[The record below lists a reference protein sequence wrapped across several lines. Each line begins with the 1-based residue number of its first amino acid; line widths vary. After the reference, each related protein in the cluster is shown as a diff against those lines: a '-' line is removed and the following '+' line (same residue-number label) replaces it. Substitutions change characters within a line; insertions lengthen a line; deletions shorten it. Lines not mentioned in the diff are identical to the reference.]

1 MTTTFPH
8 INRWRAFAL
17 LAVAYF
23 MTIVDLT
30 IVNVSL
36 PSIGRALDFSETNL
50 QWVATAYA
58 LTFGGFL
65 LLGGRAADLLGRRR
79 VLMVGLALFTA
90 ASLACGLA
98 SDDAFLIAS
107 RAVQGIGAAIMLPA
121 ALSIVM
127 SMFAEG
133 AERNK
138 ALGIWGALGA
148 GGATVGCIV
157 GGLLTRYAGWE
168 YIFYLNVP
176 IGTAALL
183 LAPRIVPESR
193 LASVGRRFDV
203 AGALAGTAGLV
214 LAVDAIS
221 QAPQYGWGATRTI
234 AVLAAS
240 VTLLVSF
247 VVIERRAKDPVLP
260 LSIFRLRTLSG
271 ANVAGLLLG
280 GSFFAFIFVGTLYMQ
295 DVLHYSAL
303 QTGVAWLAASLT
315 SVVLAGL
322 SQALVTRG
330 GAKIVM
336 AVGMTLIGAG
346 VLWATQVP
354 VHGHFVGNLL
364 GPFMIAGAGTAF
376 AFIPVSIAALA
387 GVEEHRA
394 GLASGLLNTSQ
405 QLGGAIGIAIA
416 SSVAAS
422 HTRRSS
428 RWSAATSSPR
438 PSSRA
443 RSANRSPRW
452 PARTDQTKPPHTP
465 NKERPHMS
473 TVKENKSPQTT
484 TTQTANQEST
494 MSHTMVTYTVK
505 PGREQENAAL
515 VRAVFDELAQ
525 TRPAGFRYAVFQQPD
540 SRQFVHL
547 YTNEGAPAGALQQ
560 LSAFGAFVAGAQD
573 LHEQP
578 ATFTEPKLIGDY
590 RTFTNTDRP
599 VSTGG

>member
-1 MTTTFPH
+1 MTTTSPH

-17 LAVAYF
+17 LAVAFF

-36 PSIGRALDFSETNL
+36 PTIGRALHFSETNL

-79 VLMVGLALFTA
+79 ILMVGLALFTA

-98 SDDAFLIAS
+98 SSDVFLIGS

-127 SMFAEG
+127 NMFEEG

-138 ALGIWGALGA
+138 ALGIWGGLGA
-148 GGATVGCIV
+148 AGATVGSIL

-176 IGTAALL
+176 IGITALL

-193 LASVGRRFDV
+193 LASVRRRFDV
-203 AGALAGTAGLV
+203 AGGLAGTGGLV
-214 LAVDAIS
+214 LLVDAIS

-240 VTLLVSF
+240 VALLVAF
-247 VVIERRAKDPVLP
+247 VVIEGRAKDPVLP

-295 DVLHYSAL
+295 QVLHYSAL
-303 QTGVAWLAASLT
+303 QTGFAWLAASLT

-330 GAKIVM
+330 GAKLVM

-364 GPFMIAGAGTAF
+364 GPFMVAGAGTAF
-376 AFIPVSIAALA
+376 AFIPISIAALA
-387 GVEEHRA
+387 GVDEDRA
-394 GLASGLLNTSQ
+394 GLASGILNTSQ

-422 HTRRSS
+422 HTQ
-428 RWSAATSSPR
+428 ALLHAGH
-438 PSSRA
+438 A
-443 RSANRSPRW
+443 V
-452 PARTDQTKPPHTP
+452 PA
-465 NKERPHMS
+465 S
-473 TVKENKSPQTT
+473 L
-484 TTQTANQEST
+484 TAGFQQAFW
-494 MSHTMVTYTVK
+494 VLGAIGLLAV
-505 PGREQENAAL
+505 PAIFAL
-515 VRAVFDELAQ
+515 VRRNELTGAVAKTTVRE
-525 TRPAGFRYAVFQQPD
+525 P
-540 SRQFVHL
+540 
-547 YTNEGAPAGALQQ
+547 
-560 LSAFGAFVAGAQD
+560 
-573 LHEQP
+573 QP
-578 ATFTEPKLIGDY
+578 ALVRDPQPEPA
-590 RTFTNTDRP
+590 T
-599 VSTGG
+599 